1 MAHLDKLPTWF
12 VKGDER
18 RAAYYTVN
26 ASELRADGW
35 VEEGEKA
42 APAPV
47 GDPLPEIPVE
57 AGVDAFDIEPEE
69 EGEEE
74 VPSLEELTKAEL
86 LEVAAAQNLNLKSTL
101 SKAKI
106 IEAIEASL

>member
-18 RAAYYTVN
+18 RAAYYTIN
-26 ASELRADGW
+26 ASELLADGW
-35 VEEGEKA
+35 VEEGTKA
-42 APAPV
+42 APAVV
-47 GDPLPEIPVE
+47 GDPLPEIPVK

-69 EGEEE
+69 EA
-74 VPSLEELTKAEL
+74 PSLEELTKAEL
-86 LEVAAAQNLNLKSTL
+86 LEVAAAQDLNLKPTL
-101 SKAKI
+101 SKTRI